1 MPPVVSLCS
10 CDSTSRT
17 VLYLRRISEE
27 KKMCHNFP
35 GDWCPQI
42 FPGGWPKIW
51 LLFWEPPAAH
61 QNSKT
66 IVFSGTKTQI
76 HKYKPPAAQQDC
88 CTIVFSGTQIQIH
101 NYKYKNTTHKYTN
114 TNHQL
119 PTKTVAQLSSQGHK
133 GAKCHLLPS
142 FLISLRVLDRRRIQR
157 SKISQSCRCKL
168 ANPQMCNVLTKNEK
182 GKMSTKNYPAK
193 LLLL

>member
-1 MPPVVSLCS
+1 MPPNLSRGVTQDLITLLRTTS
-10 CDSTSRT
+10 CPPK
-17 VLYLRRISEE
+17 LLHNCLLRD
-27 KKMCHNFP
+27 KN
-35 GDWCPQI
+35 
-42 FPGGWPKIW
+42 
-51 LLFWEPPAAH
+51 
-61 QNSKT
+61 
-66 IVFSGTKTQI
+66 TQI

-142 FLISLRVLDRRRIQR
+142 FLISLRVLDCRRIQR